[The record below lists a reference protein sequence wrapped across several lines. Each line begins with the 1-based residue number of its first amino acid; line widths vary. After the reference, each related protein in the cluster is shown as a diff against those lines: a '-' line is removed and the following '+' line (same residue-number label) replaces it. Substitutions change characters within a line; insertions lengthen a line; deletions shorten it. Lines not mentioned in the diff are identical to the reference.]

1 MLNDGEVR
9 RLRTAFFAVASAA
22 AIFAAVI
29 CILSSTSSGNAAPVS
44 GDFS

>member
-1 MLNDGEVR
+1 MLSDGEVR

-29 CILSSTSSGNAAPVS
+29 CILSSTGNSNSAAPIS
-44 GDFS
+44 GDL